1 MNSYQL
7 KHKDDPEYKAKNA
20 ARAREWYKNNKKR
33 ALTRVNER
41 AKNTREEKAAYD
53 KEYYQKNKEKKAAYY
68 KAWRELHPTK
78 PTDNVRQWRKAHPV
92 ERRLQNQARRTKT
105 KGVKIV
111 KEQIQNWE
119 SRICGVCDEYIE
131 DKFHIDHII
140 PIAKG
145 GPHSQENLQL
155 THPVCNMS
163 KGARLL
169 DSASKW

>member
-20 ARAREWYKNNKKR
+20 ARARRWYEENKER
-33 ALTRVNER
+33 AQARINER
-41 AKNTREEKAAYD
+41 AKATRAEKAAYD
-53 KEYYQKNKEKKAAYY
+53 KAYYQKNKEKKVAYY
-68 KAWRELHPTK
+68 KTWRAANPSK
-78 PTDNVRQWRKAHPV
+78 PTDNVRQWRRAHPI
-92 ERRLQNQARRTKT
+92 ERRLQSQARRAKT
-105 KGVKIV
+105 NGVKII
-111 KEQIQNWE
+111 KEDIHNWDT
-119 SRICGVCDEYIE
+119 RICGVCNEYIE

-140 PIAKG
+140 PLAKG